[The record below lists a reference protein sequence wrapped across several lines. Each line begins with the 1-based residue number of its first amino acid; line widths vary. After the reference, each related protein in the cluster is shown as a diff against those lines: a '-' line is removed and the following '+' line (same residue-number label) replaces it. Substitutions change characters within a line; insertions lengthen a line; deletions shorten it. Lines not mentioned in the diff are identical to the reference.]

1 MWDLPTAPAGDDGI
15 IKRNTADRG
24 MGTRDKRGNRGRFLI
39 FRETDRMDEKKQVEF
54 RYYDIPKGDVVF
66 PLTGETWHME
76 YGEGRDKL
84 HFHKYYE
91 VGMCYAGEM
100 ENREYSAFLSYKRPF
115 GRFRHFWVFKF
126 PRPKWTKRLKNFF

>member
-76 YGEGRDKL
+76 YGEG
-84 HFHKYYE
+84 
-91 VGMCYAGEM
+91 
-100 ENREYSAFLSYKRPF
+100 
-115 GRFRHFWVFKF
+115 
-126 PRPKWTKRLKNFF
+126 FFTVQN